1 MIVHVVLMK
10 FKPENQ
16 SENMSE
22 ACARLRGMLGRVP
35 TLRELEVGPHV
46 EESSARSLDLAL
58 VTRFDDLAG
67 LRAYAEHPVHLQVKD
82 FLGQVLESSYI
93 VDFAS

>member
-10 FKPENQ
+10 FKPDNKAA
-16 SENMSE
+16 NMSE

-35 TLRELEVGPHV
+35 TLRELEVGPHA
-46 EESSARSLDLAL
+46 EASSARSLDVAL

-67 LRAYAEHPVHLQVKD
+67 LRAYAEHPVHVGVKD
-82 FLGQVLESSYI
+82 FLGQVLESSYV
-93 VDFAS
+93 VDFER